1 MWEEKLLIVSG
12 KGGVGKT
19 ALASAIAVVSAK
31 RARTILVTLDD
42 RHRTHPFFAVD
53 LTYKPRELRQ
63 NLFGASID
71 SLSAIREYVRRK
83 LPFAAF
89 YDTFLKSRVFR
100 DFAEAA
106 PGFQELMSLGKVYD
120 LVTGPTYDR
129 VVLDAPATGHLRT
142 LLDVPEA
149 TMKAV
154 QVGPLNHN
162 ARKIRDLILDPE
174 RTRVLL
180 AALPEEMAIQEALEL
195 EAFCAERRMRVG
207 PVLLNQRVPE
217 RFLPAELDQLR
228 GLEAAGALGWGC
240 KAALAEASMAAVQSQ
255 VVAALDG
262 IATLALPRLTT
273 HEPAELVAGLAEH
286 LDACGVELG

>member
-1 MWEEKLLIVSG
+1 MWQEQLLIVSG

-19 ALASAIAVVSAK
+19 ALASAIASVSAREHK
-31 RARTILVTLDD
+31 TILITLDE
-42 RHRTHPFFAVD
+42 RYRVHPFFGQE
-53 LTYKPRELRQ
+53 LTYEPRQLDDK
-63 NLFGASID
+63 LFGATVD

-89 YDTFLKSRVFR
+89 YDAFLKSRTFR

-120 LVTGPTYDR
+120 LVTASSFER

-142 LLDVPEA
+142 LIDVPEA

-162 ARKIRDLILDPE
+162 ARKIRDLLLDPE

-180 AALPEEMAIQEALEL
+180 ATLPEEMAIQEALEL
-195 EAFCAERRMRVG
+195 KAFCDERRMAVG
-207 PVLLNQRVPE
+207 PMLVNQHVPE
-217 RFLPAELDQLR
+217 RFLADECEALR
-228 GLEAAGALGWGC
+228 KLTADGALEWARR
-240 KAALAEASMAAVQSQ
+240 AALAEAELAQVQREACQALAAEP
-255 VVAALDG
+255 
-262 IATLALPRLTT
+262 TLEVPRLPG
-273 HEPAELVAGLAEH
+273 HDARGLVTALAES
-286 LDACGVELG
+286 LAGAAS